1 VHPTLVSDGFD
12 VGLFIEPAGT
22 RLAIPSEEVFDEHI
36 ARGRAVLPRLTAG
49 GERG

>member
-1 VHPTLVSDGFD
+1 MYPTLVSDGFD

-36 ARGRAVLPRLTAG
+36 ARGPAVLP
-49 GERG
+49 